1 MKIGNR
7 EFDVKNKT
15 YIMGILNVTP
25 DSFSDGGK
33 WNDMDHALKHTEA
46 MIAEGADILD
56 IGGESTRPGHTPV
69 GAQEEIE
76 RILPVIEAVKGR
88 FDIPIS
94 VDTYK
99 GCVAEE
105 ALKHGADL
113 INDIW
118 GLKYDP
124 EMAPVIARYQAPC
137 CLMHNKDNTE
147 YNNFIVD
154 MLAETQECVNIA
166 KRAGIADDKIILDPG
181 VGFGKTY
188 EMNLMTMDNLEL
200 FRKLGYPVLLGTSRK
215 SMIGLALDLPVDQ
228 RVEGTLATSVIGVMK
243 GCAFV
248 RVHDIKENKRVIQ
261 MTEAILGREEELM
274 DKIEIRDLEIFANHG
289 VFPEETALGQ
299 KFVVSAVMY
308 TETRPAGLTDDLSA
322 AINYGEVSHMITDFL
337 QKNTYKLLEAAV
349 ENLAETLLLSLPL
362 LKKITLRIEKPWA
375 PVGLPLKTVAV
386 EITRGWH
393 TAYIAFGSNMGD
405 KKKYLDNAIQ
415 GLRDMKEIVVEKV
428 SEYLVTEPYGDVEQD
443 EFLNGALRVRTLLSP
458 EELLDRLHVLEQA
471 ADRKRIIHWGPRTL
485 DLDILFYDNE
495 IIDTV
500 ELHVPH
506 IDMENRDF
514 VLKPMVEIAP
524 YLRHP
529 VLNLTMEQL
538 LKKLEG
544 KTLAV

>member
-7 EFDVKNKT
+7 EFDVENKT

-76 RILPVIEAVKGR
+76 RVLPVIEAVKSR

-105 ALKHGADL
+105 SLKHGADL

-124 EMAPVIARYQAPC
+124 EMAPVIARYNAPC

-215 SMIGLALDLPVDQ
+215 SMIGLTLDLPVDQ

-261 MTEAILGREEELM
+261 MTEAILGR
-274 DKIEIRDLEIFANHG
+274 
-289 VFPEETALGQ
+289 
-299 KFVVSAVMY
+299 
-308 TETRPAGLTDDLSA
+308 
-322 AINYGEVSHMITDFL
+322 
-337 QKNTYKLLEAAV
+337 
-349 ENLAETLLLSLPL
+349 
-362 LKKITLRIEKPWA
+362 
-375 PVGLPLKTVAV
+375 
-386 EITRGWH
+386 
-393 TAYIAFGSNMGD
+393 
-405 KKKYLDNAIQ
+405 
-415 GLRDMKEIVVEKV
+415 
-428 SEYLVTEPYGDVEQD
+428 
-443 EFLNGALRVRTLLSP
+443 
-458 EELLDRLHVLEQA
+458 
-471 ADRKRIIHWGPRTL
+471 
-485 DLDILFYDNE
+485 
-495 IIDTV
+495 
-500 ELHVPH
+500 
-506 IDMENRDF
+506 
-514 VLKPMVEIAP
+514 
-524 YLRHP
+524 
-529 VLNLTMEQL
+529 
-538 LKKLEG
+538 
-544 KTLAV
+544 